1 MRTALLSLSV
11 FSLCLVTAPVFAQ
24 QSPLETQDKSV
35 VRFEV
40 NMDKIVNSELG
51 KQLGLKDKMQTLPGV
66 NPEDMDPS
74 AISRVFGS
82 LSLPDNIAAFQSM
95 GPGSD
100 LPMELFSRVEFSN
113 SEALT
118 GAMSK
123 MEESSEEVKI
133 GGKTFIKPTD
143 PTAPQGMLAQKIDDK
158 TMEMG
163 TEKYL
168 TREDREVMSDGLA
181 AAWKMAPKHAV
192 RIVVDVD
199 GMEKLKGEIIDE
211 IATMAPQ
218 AIAYAELLDAI
229 SNLRVTIDLDG
240 KELLTICA
248 TGKDEELAEEFAD
261 GLDSVFFTAKMALN
275 PGAAPNEEAAE
286 VMKAISAALEA
297 NVEGKEVS
305 VRIPRPEGFNKVIQG
320 MMPPGF

>member
-1 MRTALLSLSV
+1 
-11 FSLCLVTAPVFAQ
+11 
-24 QSPLETQDKSV
+24 
-35 VRFEV
+35 
-40 NMDKIVNSELG
+40 
-51 KQLGLKDKMQTLPGV
+51 
-66 NPEDMDPS
+66 
-74 AISRVFGS
+74 
-82 LSLPDNIAAFQSM
+82 M
-95 GPGSD
+95 GPGAD
-100 LPMELFSRVEFSN
+100 LPMELFSRVEFSS

-123 MEESSEEVKI
+123 MEEEAEEVTI
-133 GGKTFIKPTD
+133 GGKKFIKPTD